1 MCVCQHVCGIRLEQS
16 EHVLARGEKSLN
28 QLVAT
33 KALSPLSSSRRLPL
47 SLFPHSLPQNPLRS
61 FSNAYY
67 KQDILLNPES
77 LPLLPGFFVRA
88 PLWIR
93 ITEPALK
100 ENSTSSA

>member
-33 KALSPLSSSRRLPL
+33 KALSPLSSSLRLPL

-77 LPLLPGFFVRA
+77 LPPPPGLLCQGTIV
-88 PLWIR
+88 
-93 ITEPALK
+93 
-100 ENSTSSA
+100 N